1 MRREAELFGPNG
13 KERWLEEA
21 RMKALGVGVSRLDLD
36 ATDPGTPG
44 ALAERDPNADGDF
57 IIPWYDPRFEAMY
70 GHGANRN
77 PSIDR
82 ALQRRLRAPTVHA
95 LRHGGKEAY
104 TPAAMDARI
113 AGVAARCRSTPGAT
127 GRALDDRDAA
137 LVRREARRA
146 KREHRIARECDRRH
160 AYALG
165 DPALVAAALLD
176 EYDDL
181 DDLNAL
187 SDEAFDTTSDDKES
201 VVSFVA
207 AREPRADRDPASAK
221 RTDAVWSATSPRE
234 KDASRVASPRDG
246 LREFYGVNYFAA
258 LALEEACRRCAPP
271 MRYQD
276 PALTMNAEQAR
287 RYREE
292 HPEQFTAMLPEGE
305 PGDEEP
311 SAANLGRPR
320 LGLKGVEGAALER
333 RPSASSSP
341 GGSIRERRPGVPR
354 VPSVPSVPSVQSV
367 PSVSRV
373 PTPTPPGTSSRVVR
387 PSGAG
392 SRSSAGA
399 TSRGRPRGAGVTA
412 SVVESRASSSH
423 RGGPETAARPA
434 DPPIPPPPPPPPP
447 RLTYRAARLLELMWD
462 PDGCPGGLPFS
473 LANADKLARQ
483 NKPEGV
489 ERIRAWCRLI
499 GIDAE
504 GKPNGQH
511 LCRLLR
517 AEYRRALEALEAH
530 APGITEM
537 ARDAEE
543 AEANEHNRGRGGTER
558 RSANDGRKGWA
569 AQLCASKSKKKTTTA
584 TARVPERKVE
594 QK

>member
-1 MRREAELFGPNG
+1 MRREAEVFGPNG

-21 RMKALGVGVSRLDLD
+21 RMKALGVGVSRVDLD

-44 ALAERDPNADGDF
+44 ALAERDPNADGEF

-137 LVRREARRA
+137 LARREARRA
-146 KREHRIARECDRRH
+146 KREHRVARECDRRH

-176 EYDDL
+176 EYDEL
-181 DDLNAL
+181 DDSIASPEHSSDAFET
-187 SDEAFDTTSDDKES
+187 SDEKES

-207 AREPRADRDPASAK
+207 ARKPRADRYPASAK

-234 KDASRVASPRDG
+234 KDDARVASPRDG
-246 LREFYGVNYFAA
+246 LRELYGVNYFAM

-271 MRYQD
+271 LRYQD

-292 HPEQFTAMLPEGE
+292 HPEQFTAMLP
-305 PGDEEP
+305 GDEEP
-311 SAANLGRPR
+311 SAVAAAGADLGRPR
-320 LGLKGVEGAALER
+320 LGSKGVEGAALER

-341 GGSIRERRPGVPR
+341 RGSIRERLPGVPR
-354 VPSVPSVPSVQSV
+354 VP
-367 PSVSRV
+367 RV
-373 PTPTPPGTSSRVVR
+373 PTPTGTGTGTSSRVGR
-387 PSGAG
+387 SGAG

-399 TSRGRPRGAGVTA
+399 TSRGSSRGGAGVAA
-412 SVVESRASSSH
+412 SAGSRLSTGTTSKGRSRESRASSSH
-423 RGGPETAARPA
+423 RGGSETAARPA
-434 DPPIPPPPPPPPP
+434 DLPTPPPPPPPG
-447 RLTYRAARLLELMWD
+447 LTYRAARLLELMWD

-504 GKPNGQH
+504 GKPNGHH

-517 AEYRRALEALEAH
+517 AEYRLALEALEAH

-558 RSANDGRKGWA
+558 RSANDGRRGWA
-569 AQLCASKSKKKTTTA
+569 AQLCASKSKKKTTMA
-584 TARVPERKVE
+584 KG
-594 QK
+594 